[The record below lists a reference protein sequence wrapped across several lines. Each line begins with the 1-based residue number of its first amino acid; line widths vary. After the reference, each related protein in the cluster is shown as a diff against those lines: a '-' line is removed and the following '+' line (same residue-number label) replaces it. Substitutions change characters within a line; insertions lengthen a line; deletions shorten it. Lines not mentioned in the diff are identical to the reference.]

1 MVGDGV
7 GCKCL
12 HKRSINPWRV
22 LHLGPGQ
29 SPNTRDTG
37 HGDGENMDELITV
50 FYQTYILTSL
60 LRRRQGLLGDHLFC
74 LSSRVAPAV
83 IIKLSTTEG

>member
-1 MVGDGV
+1 MELMVGDGV

-50 FYQTYILTSL
+50 F
-60 LRRRQGLLGDHLFC
+60 
-74 LSSRVAPAV
+74 
-83 IIKLSTTEG
+83 